1 MVVDLQRILN
11 VIATLIRG
19 CISSVSAVVSSVEA
33 LVSVERLR
41 IMETNNWLDEA
52 MLDLTIFRLKHRE
65 AVQYGLLDD
74 YKVWQ
79 RWLV

>member
-1 MVVDLQRILN
+1 MVDLQRILN
-11 VIATLIRG
+11 AIATLIHLY
-19 CISSVSAVVSSVEA
+19 ISLASAVVSSVEA
-33 LVSVERLR
+33 YLSVERLR

-65 AVQYGLLDD
+65 AVQHELLDD
-74 YKVWQ
+74 YQVWQ